1 MQGHHRGIAI
11 LLQVPAAAGS
21 SKLGEERD
29 GNRASKGSQTG
40 GRVLLM
46 QKYYILSMGSIS
58 HAIKFA
64 KAIAC
69 GQSWVRY
76 RRFCREELKTD
87 PNVLWV
93 RILTEVI
100 HN

>member
-1 MQGHHRGIAI
+1 MQGHNRGIAI
-11 LLQVPAAAGS
+11 LLQVPAAAGRA
-21 SKLGEERD
+21 KLGEECG
-29 GNRASKGSQTG
+29 GNRTAEDPKTG
-40 GRVLLM
+40 GKVGFM
-46 QKYYILSMGSIS
+46 QKYYILAMGSIS

>member
-1 MQGHHRGIAI
+1 MQGHNRGVAI
-11 LLQVPAAAGS
+11 LLQVPAAAGRAEP
-21 SKLGEERD
+21 GEERGGD
-29 GNRASKGSQTG
+29 RAAEDPQAG
-40 GRVLLM
+40 GRHWLT
-46 QKYYILSMGSIS
+46 QKYYILAIGSIS

-64 KAIAC
+64 KAVAC

>member
-1 MQGHHRGIAI
+1 M
-11 LLQVPAAAGS
+11 
-21 SKLGEERD
+21 
-29 GNRASKGSQTG
+29 GN
-40 GRVLLM
+40 
-46 QKYYILSMGSIS
+46 IS

-64 KAIAC
+64 KAITC

-100 HN
+100 HNEDSVVLVDPDLFLSGLIE